1 MNPAGAMGRWLVFA
15 LAAGMCFRV
24 VAAFAPAG
32 GEVVF
37 HENIAVITIDFDAS
51 VSIESYA
58 PLNRGRMLM
67 LDIRE
72 AGRWRSRGDGV
83 DGDPDRTREHRK
95 LDNPALVENPLYD
108 SIRFDAEDDHSGV
121 LSIKFNRQMEYAVQS
136 HRSGRGIMIT
146 VLTMD
151 NSLRRQERGAIVPL
165 RAAVVAGPK
174 AVADTAGRR
183 RIANPVRAAVA
194 AGPEDVADT
203 ADRRRIA
210 NPVRAAVAAGPET
223 VADTAGRRRIANPV
237 RAGDFDSGPRRAP
250 VRTAED
256 KRVGS
261 VGGSEAP
268 NAGGDNSAMAGIQTE
283 ADIARAGASIAA
295 AESEPFYTEARGFT
309 DSPRGGSAE
318 MMASEAADYIDY
330 ESFSADYEGSGGQAE
345 SSLGLSVS
353 LDQEVGY
360 NPHEPAN
367 PVVNLFTLGA
377 SWEQLLG
384 ERFFVRIDGESRH
397 DLTDASLISTGGEGG
412 EDDEEIGFSGEFKEA
427 YLQANLGSLSITAG
441 KQIIAW
447 GKSDTAI
454 VTDII
459 SPRDLSDPVS
469 IELEDIRL
477 GQKMLVFDYFY
488 DRSQLSLIVN
498 PDARVN
504 RLFLPVRLALAGIDE
519 QLPDSSFSNPEV
531 GLRWSTSFQRWDLA
545 LMAADVFED
554 NPIVEVGGDG
564 SPRIVYPRYQ
574 MLGGGFN
581 YGNGLFV
588 WKGELAFKYNRRFN
602 RADFAQRQHSV
613 WDAALGFDF
622 DHNGAYLLTLELAN
636 QYIGDWDSG
645 IQNFDRNSTSL
656 SASLSKNFLN
666 ETVTMEFIS
675 NYGFQDQLHYNRLE
689 YTQRLNDLVAV
700 GLHADVFY
708 SYDDGPEGGQQKNLN
723 RLTGNI
729 SIDF

>member
-1 MNPAGAMGRWLVFA
+1 MVFA

-51 VSIESYA
+51 VSIESYS

-72 AGRWRSRGDGV
+72 AGRWRSRGDGF

-121 LSIKFNRQMEYAVQS
+121 LSIKFNRHMEYAVQS
-136 HRSGRGIMIT
+136 HRSGRGVMIT

-151 NSLRRQERGAIVPL
+151 NSLRRQVLGQEKGAIVPL
-165 RAAVVAGPK
+165 RAAVV
-174 AVADTAGRR
+174 
-183 RIANPVRAAVA
+183 
-194 AGPEDVADT
+194 
-203 ADRRRIA
+203 
-210 NPVRAAVAAGPET
+210 AGPET

-237 RAGDFDSGPRRAP
+237 RAAVVAGPEAVADTVGRRRIANPVRAGDIDSGPRRAP
-250 VRTAED
+250 VRTAGASETRTADED
-256 KRVGS
+256 KRAGGA
-261 VGGSEAP
+261 GGSEAP
-268 NAGGDNSAMAGIQTE
+268 NDGGDNSAMAGIQTE
-283 ADIARAGASIAA
+283 ADIAGAGASIAA
-295 AESEPFYTEARGFT
+295 AESEPFYTEARGFS

-330 ESFSADYEGSGGQAE
+330 ESFSADYEGSGSQAE

-377 SWEQLLG
+377 RWEQLLG
-384 ERFFVRIDGESRH
+384 ERFFVRLDGESRH
-397 DLTDASLISTGGEGG
+397 DLTDEASLISTGGEGG
-412 EDDEEIGFSGEFKEA
+412 EDDEEIGFSGELKEA
-427 YLQANLGSLSITAG
+427 YLQTNLGSLSITAG

-519 QLPDSSFSNPEV
+519 QRPDSSFSNPEV
-531 GLRWSTSFQRWDLA
+531 GLRWSTSFQSWDLA

-602 RADFAQRQHSV
+602 RADFAPRQHSV

-622 DHNGAYLLTLELAN
+622 DPNGAYLLTLELAN
-636 QYIGDWDSG
+636 QYIDDWDSG

-666 ETVTMEFIS
+666 ETVTLGFIS

-700 GLHADVFY
+700 GFHADVFY